1 MNVRTL
7 SHFGL
12 VSTLALLSTGAIT
25 ACSDAGSPSGDGDV
39 AGNAGEDVGQVGLQ
53 LKLGDV
59 TVNTLFYVISGNGFT
74 KNGTLDVSKGKT
86 ISATIGGIPAGSGYT
101 LSLSG
106 ADVANPATLC
116 TAAAT
121 FNITARATTTAV
133 VKLECRLP
141 ASNNGSLEIEGSAN
155 VCPRIDSLSIE
166 PSEVFV
172 GGSMALSATVTDAD
186 RLPVAATYAWSANG
200 GTITGGSS
208 ASASFKCTAA
218 GSFDVTL
225 LVSDTLCSDSVSA
238 TVTCSESSGQP
249 APALVKVNEVESNG
263 GTPGD
268 WTELYN
274 AGTTPADISG
284 WTFKDNDDTHVY
296 VIPAGTV
303 IPAGGYYVVE
313 EAAQTF
319 GLGSADS
326 ARLFDALGNLVD
338 SYSWTAHA
346 AITYGR
352 CPNATGDFTSQ
363 ASSTKGAANACGPVA
378 PVVKI
383 NEVES
388 NGGTPGDWTELY
400 NAGTT
405 PADISGW
412 SFKDA
417 DDTHN
422 YLIPAGTVIP
432 VGGYYVVEEA
442 AQGFGLGG
450 ADSVRLYDA
459 AAALVDSYAWTA
471 HAAVTYGRCPN
482 GTGTFGDQSSA
493 SKAAANACAPTG
505 PITSAWPGTNDVK
518 TIDLA
523 SQWTSNLS
531 GLTYEGGVAGQPSVL
546 WAVVNGPGT
555 LYRLIDNGTN
565 FVPDTANDWGAGKAL
580 HYPNGLGN
588 PDSEGVT
595 FGANLA
601 DGIYVATERN
611 NDASTV
617 SRSAIVRFDVS
628 GVGASLTAT
637 HDFDLTSFLPVVG
650 ANLGIE
656 AVTWVSDAYLTSK
669 GFFDEAAGHTYVPS
683 EYADHGSGLFLVGLE
698 GGGKIY
704 AFALNHTT
712 GAATLLATITSGQTG
727 VMGLEFDR
735 DLNYLW
741 FSCDDTCGNKSGIF
755 DIDTVAGSP
764 TQGRFTLRRMFDR
777 PSSLPD
783 TNNEGIA
790 IAPQSECVSGF
801 KPFFWSDDND
811 KDGFSL
817 RKDAIPCAS
826 LLP

>member
-12 VSTLALLSTGAIT
+12 VSTLALLSTGAISG
-25 ACSDAGSPSGDGDV
+25 CSDAGSPSGGAE
-39 AGNAGEDVGQVGLQ
+39 AGQAGEDVGEVGLQ

-59 TVNTLFYVISGNGFT
+59 TVDTLSYVIAGNGFT
-74 KNGTLDVSKGKT
+74 KSGALDVSKGKT
-86 ISATIGGIPAGSGYT
+86 ISSTIGGIPGGTGYT

-106 ADVANPATLC
+106 AAANDATILC

-141 ASNNGSLEIEGSAN
+141 ASNNGSVKVEGSAN
-155 VCPRIDSLSIE
+155 VCPRIDALSIE

-172 GGSMALSATVTDAD
+172 GSSMALTATVSDAD
-186 RLPVAATYAWSANG
+186 KQPVAATYAWSANG
-200 GTITGGSS
+200 GIITGGN
-208 ASASFKCTAA
+208 AAAASFKCTTA
-218 GSFDVTL
+218 GTFDITL
-225 LVSDTLCSDSVSA
+225 LVSDTVCSDSATA
-238 TVTCSESSGQP
+238 TVTCTANPTQP
-249 APALVKVNEVESNG
+249 APAIVKVNEVESNG

-284 WTFKDNDDTHVY
+284 WTFKDNDDTHAY
-296 VIPAGTV
+296 VIPAGTI
-303 IPAGGYYVVE
+303 IPVGGYYVVE

-326 ARLFDALGNLVD
+326 ARLFDAAGNLVD

-346 AITYGR
+346 AVTYGR
-352 CPNATGDFTSQ
+352 CPNGTGDFTSQ
-363 ASSTKGAANACGPVA
+363 STSTKGAANACTPPA

-412 SFKDA
+412 SFKDN

-422 YLIPAGTVIP
+422 YVIPAGTIVP
-432 VGGYYVVEEA
+432 VGGYYTIEEA

-459 AAALVDSYAWTA
+459 AAVLVDSYTWTA

-482 GTGTFGDQSSA
+482 GTGAFGDQSS
-493 SKAAANACAPTG
+493 STKAAANACAPVG
-505 PITSAWPGTNDVK
+505 PVLSAWPGTNDVK
-518 TIDLA
+518 TVDLP

-531 GLTYEGGVAGQPSVL
+531 GLTYEGGSAGQPSVL

-555 LYRLIDNGTN
+555 LYRLINDGTN
-565 FVPDTANDWGAGKAL
+565 YVPDTANGWGAGKAL

-595 FGANLA
+595 FGANVA

-617 SRSAIVRFDVS
+617 SRSAILRFDVS
-628 GVGASLTAT
+628 ASGTELIAT
-637 HDFDLTSFLPVVG
+637 HDFNVTALLPVVG

-669 GFFDEAAGHTYVPS
+669 GFFDEAAGHTYVPG
-683 EYADHGSGLFLVGLE
+683 EYANHGTGLFFAGLE

-704 AFALNHTT
+704 AFALDQAT
-712 GAATLLATITSGQTG
+712 GGVTLVATITSGQTG

-755 DIDTVAGSP
+755 DIDTVVGSP
-764 TQGRFTLRRMFDR
+764 TQGRFVLRRMFDR
-777 PSSLPD
+777 PSTLPD

-790 IAPQSECVSGF
+790 IGPQSECVNGF

-817 RKDAIPCAS
+817 RKDAIPCGS
-826 LLP
+826 LLF